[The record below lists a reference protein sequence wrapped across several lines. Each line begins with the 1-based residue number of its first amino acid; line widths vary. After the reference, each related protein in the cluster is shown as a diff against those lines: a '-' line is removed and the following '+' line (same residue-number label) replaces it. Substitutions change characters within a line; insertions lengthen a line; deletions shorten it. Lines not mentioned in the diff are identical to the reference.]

1 MDKFIRRENL
11 APFTRRLAD
20 PTLTEAQRKVLLTPF
35 TQEQVKG
42 RQEHSLDPCQ
52 SKAGRKPSLLAGAD
66 HSWMNHVDSDNF

>member
-1 MDKFIRRENL
+1 MDKFIRRKNL
-11 APFTRRLAD
+11 APFTRHLAD

-52 SKAGRKPSLLAGAD
+52 GAGGASPHYWHALITAG
-66 HSWMNHVDSDNF
+66 